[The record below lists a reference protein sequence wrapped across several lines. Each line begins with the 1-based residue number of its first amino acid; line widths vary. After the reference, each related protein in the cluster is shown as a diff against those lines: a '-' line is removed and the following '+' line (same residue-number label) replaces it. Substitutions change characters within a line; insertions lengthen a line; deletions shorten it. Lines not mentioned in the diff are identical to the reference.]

1 MKKEEATELLSG
13 SLKIV
18 NIGLESF
25 SKDLQKQ
32 DVSVIPVD
40 WSPPAGGN
48 IELANLLSKLG
59 S

>member
-1 MKKEEATELLSG
+1 MKNEEPTELLSS

-25 SKDLQKQ
+25 SQDLQKQ
-32 DVSVIPVD
+32 GVSVIHVD

-48 IELANLLSKLG
+48 VKLANLLSKLG

>member
-1 MKKEEATELLSG
+1 MKHKEPTELLIDP
-13 SLKIV
+13 LKIV

-25 SKDLQKQ
+25 SQDLKKQ
-32 DVSVIPVD
+32 DVSVIHVD

-48 IELANLLSKLG
+48 VELANLLSKLG

>member
-1 MKKEEATELLSG
+1 MKHKEPTELLLD

-25 SKDLQKQ
+25 SQDLQKQ
-32 DVSVIPVD
+32 DVSVIHVD

-48 IELANLLSKLG
+48 VELANLLSKLG